1 MVWTWDFHVG
11 DLKFKTPCQRKEGEL
26 PSGSSSSHRACLVRV
41 ISPMWFESYFIGA
54 EVLPCVHQKDSG
66 CGFSLSLKKK
76 NYTKLLGLILLK
88 LEMVMCS
95 LFEYIDKRL
104 NLSGYFIWTP

>member
-1 MVWTWDFHVG
+1 MQVT
-11 DLKFKTPCQRKEGEL
+11 
-26 PSGSSSSHRACLVRV
+26 
-41 ISPMWFESYFIGA
+41 SPTGFASYCIGA
-54 EVLPCVHQKDSG
+54 EILPYAHPKGGG